1 MGQDSGFH
9 FGQKAE
15 AHIIKGVHNKTM
27 KPINSHFGVGGLFNV
42 ACYDKDGN
50 LKWETEAKNGVTND
64 GLDST
69 LDVYFNATDT
79 IGGVSTAGWEWA
91 LGLIDNA
98 GFTSLA
104 AGDTHAVHG
113 GWSEFT
119 SYTTDFP
126 PGSSHSTIRPQ
137 WSSNAAASQSLVNPV
152 LIDYDITGAGT
163 VHGLFIVGGNVNGVD
178 AGLSAT
184 DADNK
189 GSTNATPLLWATAAF
204 TAGNQAVTG
213 GDILRVTY
221 TINAQ
226 SA

>member
-1 MGQDSGFH
+1 MGKGNGFN
-9 FGQKAE
+9 FGQKAN
-15 AHIIKGVHNKTM
+15 AHVIKGIHNKTM
-27 KPINSHFGVGGLFNV
+27 NPQNSNFGSGGLFNV
-42 ACYDKDGN
+42 ACYDKNGD
-50 LKWETEAKNGVTND
+50 LKWETEAKNGVTNV

-69 LDVYFNATDT
+69 LDVYFRATDT
-79 IGGVSTAGWEWA
+79 VGGEGSAGWGWA

-98 GFTSLA
+98 GFSALA
-104 AGDTHAVHG
+104 AADVHAQIG
-113 GWSEFT
+113 GTNGWDEFT
-119 SYTTDFP
+119 DYTFSADAD
-126 PGSSHSTIRPQ
+126 IRPE
-137 WSSNAAASQSLVNPV
+137 WTSNAASSQSLVNPV

-163 VHGLFIVGGNVNGVD
+163 IHGLFIAGGNIAGVTP
-178 AGLSAT
+178 AAT
-184 DADNK
+184 DADDK

>member
-1 MGQDSGFH
+1 MDSGFN
-9 FGQKAE
+9 FGQKAD
-15 AHIIKGVHNKTM
+15 AHVIKGVHNKTM
-27 KPINSHFGVGGLFNV
+27 KPIKSHFGIGGLFNV

-50 LKWETEAKNGVTND
+50 LKWETEAKNGVTNV

-79 IGGVSTAGWEWA
+79 IGGVASAGWEWA

-98 GFTSLA
+98 GFSALA
-104 AGDTHAVHG
+104 AADTHAVHG

-119 SYTTDFP
+119 SYTISADAA
-126 PGSSHSTIRPQ
+126 IRPA
-137 WSSNAAASQSLVNPV
+137 WSSNAASSQSLVNPV

-163 VHGLFIVGGNVNGVD
+163 VHGLFIAGGNV
-178 AGLSAT
+178 AGAAPGAT

>member
-1 MGQDSGFH
+1 MGNDSGFA
-9 FGQKAE
+9 FGHKAD
-15 AHIIKGVHNKTM
+15 AHIIKGAHNKTM
-27 KPINSHFGVGGLFNV
+27 NPLNSQFNIGGRFKV

-50 LKWETEAKNGVTND
+50 LKWETDAKNGVTNV

-79 IGGVSTAGWEWA
+79 VGGVSTAGWGWA

-98 GFTSLA
+98 AFSALA
-104 AGDTHAVHG
+104 AADTHAVHG
-113 GWSEFT
+113 GWQEFT
-119 SYTTDFP
+119 SYTFSADA
-126 PGSSHSTIRPQ
+126 TIRPP
-137 WSSNAAASQSLVNPV
+137 WTSNPASGQSLVNPA

-163 VHGLFIVGGNVNGVD
+163 VKGLFIVGGNISGGTP
-178 AGLSAT
+178 AAT

-189 GSTNATPLLWATAAF
+189 GSTNATPLLWATALF
-204 TAGNQAVTG
+204 TAGDQAVTG

-221 TINAQ
+221 TINAA